1 MWTERLL
8 FLGVFLLGVFGLAA
22 AFALTGVLAFTFVGV
37 GLATALALTFVF
49 ALAAVFVSWL
59 GIFAEVLGVRKL
71 ARLIGLDLLH
81 QRGAGE
87 KAGNGGCDGE
97 TLDGTAHDET
107 PPW

>member
-1 MWTERLL
+1 MI
-8 FLGVFLLGVFGLAA
+8 GVLGLAA
-22 AFALTGVLAFTFVGV
+22 ALALTCIFTLTFIGV
-37 GLATALALTFVF
+37 GLATALALTFVL

-59 GIFAEVLGVRKL
+59 RVFAEVLGVSKL
-71 ARLIGLDLLH
+71 ARFIGLDLH

>member
-59 GIFAEVLGVRKL
+59 GIFAEVLGVSKL
-71 ARLIGLDLLH
+71 ARFIGLNLH